1 MRSRAVLHQP
11 ARSPTPHGQ
20 STVEGCGLKTP
31 DTGCLVGSLPGFT
44 RVVSVGWLFLE
55 QGRGDQTLTAGPFF
69 DRIIEAPA
77 PLRSSPHFYQG
88 SDKHKQLCRPAG
100 GETEAP
106 RWPTAHPG
114 KGRTLQ
120 TPAPP
125 APSPHPRGLS
135 PGVPAPIA
143 VQTELG
149 WRQTGT
155 AEGAGPG
162 RPPLPG
168 ALCVTE
174 PTPHCRG
181 VCWLCFP

>member
-125 APSPHPRGLS
+125 APSPHHPCEESSLLFSSLKTLVTLHSVTFARSGGDPKTASESAAHPR
-135 PGVPAPIA
+135 VP
-143 VQTELG
+143 
-149 WRQTGT
+149 
-155 AEGAGPG
+155 
-162 RPPLPG
+162 
-168 ALCVTE
+168 
-174 PTPHCRG
+174 
-181 VCWLCFP
+181 